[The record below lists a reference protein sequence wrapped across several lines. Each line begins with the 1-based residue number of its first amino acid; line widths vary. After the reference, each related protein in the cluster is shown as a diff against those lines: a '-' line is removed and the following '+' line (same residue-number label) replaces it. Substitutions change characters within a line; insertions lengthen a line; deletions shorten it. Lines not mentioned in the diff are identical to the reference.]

1 MIAELKDTFVEKVDK
16 FAKQHDVLEEHSTIV
31 VGVSGGPDS
40 LALLYYLLEKREE
53 KKLKIVVA
61 HVDHM
66 FRGDESYED
75 LQFVENLCRKIGV
88 ICETIRINVSQY
100 QQQYG
105 MNAQVAARE
114 CRYAFLERIMKKYDA
129 RYVALG
135 HHGDDQMET
144 ILMRLVRGSTPK
156 GYAGIAVKRPFHSG
170 YVIRPLLAVTKEEI
184 NAYCKRLGV
193 TPRMDPSNE
202 KEVYTRNRLRKYVLP
217 YLKEENPHVH
227 ERFQNFSM
235 LMQEDEAYL
244 QELAFEKMNKVI
256 TKKVINTSSYQFLP
270 LNPCL
275 CLYKGE
281 GFN

>member
-1 MIAELKDTFVEKVDK
+1 M
-16 FAKQHDVLEEHSTIV
+16 
-31 VGVSGGPDS
+31 
-40 LALLYYLLEKREE
+40 
-53 KKLKIVVA
+53 A

-66 FRGDESYED
+66 FRGDESHED
-75 LQFVENLCRKIGV
+75 LQFVQDLCKGLGV

-100 QQQYG
+100 QKQYG

-135 HHGDDQMET
+135 HHGDDQVET

-156 GYAGIAVKRPFHSG
+156 GYAGIAVKRPFHNG
-170 YVIRPLLAVTKEEI
+170 YLIRPLLGVTKEEI
-184 NAYCKRLGV
+184 VNYCNELKII
-193 TPRMDPSNE
+193 PRIDPSNK

-217 YLKEENPHVH
+217 HLKEENPQVH
-227 ERFQNFSM
+227 EKFQKFSM
-235 LMQEDEAYL
+235 QMQEDEAYL

-256 TKKVINTSSYQFLP
+256 TKKVINKLAYQFLP

-275 CLYKGE
+275 CLYKEE